1 MGNQIKFSK
10 NNKDNPVNIS
20 EEDYLDLEI
29 KSIQLKNTNR
39 KLIFKLDLQKKL
51 IKSLT
56 SELNAIKEDKQITSF
71 DELKNDYNQL
81 KIEYS
86 KLEVLLKDSRAE
98 IVKLKDNANDLDN
111 EKDVSDDVTVSRWGK
126 LKNRLPEDIK
136 NLRDSK
142 NNLWK
147 KVDIIYC
154 I

>member
-10 NNKDNPVNIS
+10 KNKDDPVNIS
-20 EEDYLDLEI
+20 EADYLDLEI

-56 SELNAIKEDKQITSF
+56 SELNAIKEDKQITSY
-71 DELKNDYNQL
+71 DQLKNDYNQL

-86 KLEVLLKDSRAE
+86 KLEILLKDSRAE
-98 IVKLKDNANDLDN
+98 IAKLKDNTNDLDN
-111 EKDVSDDVTVSRWGK
+111 EKDVSDDVTVSRWDK
-126 LKNRLPEDIK
+126 LKNRLPDDIK

-142 NNLWK
+142 NNL
-147 KVDIIYC
+147 
-154 I
+154 

>member
-10 NNKDNPVNIS
+10 KNKDDPVNIS
-20 EEDYLDLEI
+20 EADYLDLEI

-56 SELNAIKEDKQITSF
+56 SELNAIKEDKQITSY
-71 DELKNDYNQL
+71 DQLKNDYNQL

-98 IVKLKDNANDLDN
+98 IAKLKDNTNDLDN
-111 EKDVSDDVTVSRWGK
+111 EKDVSDDVTVSRWDK
-126 LKNRLPEDIK
+126 LKNRLPDDIK

-142 NNLWK
+142 NNL
-147 KVDIIYC
+147 
-154 I
+154 

>member
-10 NNKDNPVNIS
+10 KNKDDPVNIS
-20 EEDYLDLEI
+20 EADYLDLEI

-56 SELNAIKEDKQITSF
+56 SELNAIKEDKQITSY
-71 DELKNDYNQL
+71 DQLKNDYNQL

-86 KLEVLLKDSRAE
+86 KLEVLLKASRAE
-98 IVKLKDNANDLDN
+98 IAKLNDNTNDLDN
-111 EKDVSDDVTVSRWGK
+111 EKDVSDDVTVSRWDK
-126 LKNRLPEDIK
+126 LKNRLPDDIK

-142 NNLWK
+142 NNL
-147 KVDIIYC
+147 
-154 I
+154 

>member
-10 NNKDNPVNIS
+10 KNTDDPVNIS

-71 DELKNDYNQL
+71 DELKNAYSQL

-126 LKNRLPEDIK
+126 LQNRLPEDIK
-136 NLRDSK
+136 HLRDSK
-142 NNLWK
+142 NNL
-147 KVDIIYC
+147 
-154 I
+154 

>member
-20 EEDYLDLEI
+20 EEDYLVLEI

-56 SELNAIKEDKQITSF
+56 SELKAIKEDKQITSY
-71 DELKNDYNQL
+71 DQLKIDYNQL

-86 KLEVLLKDSRAE
+86 KLEVLLKESRAE
-98 IVKLKDNANDLDN
+98 IANLKDNTNDLDN

-142 NNLWK
+142 NNL
-147 KVDIIYC
+147 
-154 I
+154 

>member
-10 NNKDNPVNIS
+10 KNKDDPVNIS
-20 EEDYLDLEI
+20 EADYLDLEI

-56 SELNAIKEDKQITSF
+56 SELNAIKEDKQITSY
-71 DELKNDYNQL
+71 DQLKNDYNQL

-86 KLEVLLKDSRAE
+86 KLEVLLKASRAE
-98 IVKLKDNANDLDN
+98 IAKLKDNTNDLDN
-111 EKDVSDDVTVSRWGK
+111 EKDVSDDVTVSRWDK
-126 LKNRLPEDIK
+126 LKNRLPDDIK

-142 NNLWK
+142 NNL
-147 KVDIIYC
+147 
-154 I
+154 

>member
-20 EEDYLDLEI
+20 EEDYLVLEI

-86 KLEVLLKDSRAE
+86 KLEVLLKESRAE
-98 IVKLKDNANDLDN
+98 IANLKDNTNDLDN
-111 EKDVSDDVTVSRWGK
+111 EKDVSDDVTVSRWDK
-126 LKNRLPEDIK
+126 LKNRLPDDIK

-142 NNLWK
+142 NNL
-147 KVDIIYC
+147 
-154 I
+154 

>member
-10 NNKDNPVNIS
+10 KNEDDPVNIS
-20 EEDYLDLEI
+20 EGDYLDLEI

-56 SELNAIKEDKQITSF
+56 SELNAIKEDKQIKGY
-71 DELKNDYNQL
+71 DQLKNDYDQL

-98 IVKLKDNANDLDN
+98 IAKLKDNINDLDN
-111 EKDVSDDVTVSRWGK
+111 EKDVSDDVTVSRWDQ
-126 LKNRLPEDIK
+126 LKNRLPDDIK

-142 NNLWK
+142 NNQ
-147 KVDIIYC
+147 
-154 I
+154 